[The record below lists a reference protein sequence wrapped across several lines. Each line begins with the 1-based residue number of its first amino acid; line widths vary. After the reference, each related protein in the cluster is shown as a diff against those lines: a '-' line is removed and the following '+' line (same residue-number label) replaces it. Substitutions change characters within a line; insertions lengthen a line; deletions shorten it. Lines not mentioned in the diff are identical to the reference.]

1 MNTTASIHDPLANE
15 NGIIAASK
23 TSKLRRLPFSP
34 RQDNIRVISKTS
46 TSKPNKSIATLKTIQ
61 NEALKRSMNNEATEN
76 IGEWST
82 GMLKGSTHEKTS
94 KILPLEE
101 SLSCTYR
108 AELCSDVRSSIFRE
122 MVNDDDRDD
131 MMVLKR
137 ATPVYDSDDDEDYEC
152 IPSKKRKTS
161 GEKSVLQWGG
171 RLEESPDGFSLMGLF
186 RE

>member
-1 MNTTASIHDPLANE
+1 MNT
-15 NGIIAASK
+15 
-23 TSKLRRLPFSP
+23 
-34 RQDNIRVISKTS
+34 Q